1 MCLLVF
7 APLVSN
13 KENIAP
19 SLLTVDSVSST
30 IRSETSPSAL
40 CHEEDIDF

>member
-1 MCLLVF
+1 VCLLVF

-19 SLLTVDSVSST
+19 SLLIVDSVPST
-30 IRSETSPSAL
+30 IGSEMSPSAL